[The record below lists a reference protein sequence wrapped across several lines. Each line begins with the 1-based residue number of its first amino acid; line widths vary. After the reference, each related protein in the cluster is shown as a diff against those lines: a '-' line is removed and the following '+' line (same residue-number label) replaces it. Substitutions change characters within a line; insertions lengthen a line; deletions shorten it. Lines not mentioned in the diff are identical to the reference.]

1 MRKRL
6 IAGNWKLNGNWSLC
20 EQMLWALSGENGFV
34 AQSNTELVICPPAV
48 YLSRLSQ
55 MISASG
61 GPSKLGGQDVSADID
76 GAHTGELSAAMLAEC
91 GVQYG
96 IVGHSERR
104 LRFSETDQQVA
115 QKMLRLSEA
124 SITPIVCVGEALAQ
138 RDAGQALA
146 VIEAQ
151 LQPIGEALLANRI
164 AIDSIAIAYEPIWA
178 IGTGRSATP
187 EQAQEVHAHIRS
199 VMEQIEDASGLRIIY
214 GGSVNADNAATLLA
228 MADIDG
234 ALIGGAALDP
244 QQFSYIAG
252 L

>member
-6 IAGNWKLNGNWSLC
+6 IAGNWKLNGSWALC
-20 EQMLWALSGENGFV
+20 EQMLSALAVENGFV
-34 AQSNTELVICPPAV
+34 APSTTELVICPPAV

-55 MISASG
+55 VINASAAHLM
-61 GPSKLGGQDVSADID
+61 LGGQDVSID
-76 GAHTGELSAAMLAEC
+76 TAGAHTGELAAVMLAEC
-91 GVQYG
+91 GAKYG

-104 LRFSETDQQVA
+104 QRFAETDQQVA

-124 SITPIVCVGEALAQ
+124 SITPIVCVGEALEQ

-151 LQPIGEALLANRI
+151 LLPIADALLANNI
-164 AIDSIAIAYEPIWA
+164 AIDTIAIAYEPIWA

-199 VMEQIEDASGLRIIY
+199 VMNHKADASGLRIIY
-214 GGSVNADNAATLLA
+214 GGSVNADNAQTLLA
-228 MADIDG
+228 MTDIDG

-244 QQFSYIAG
+244 EQFTYIAG